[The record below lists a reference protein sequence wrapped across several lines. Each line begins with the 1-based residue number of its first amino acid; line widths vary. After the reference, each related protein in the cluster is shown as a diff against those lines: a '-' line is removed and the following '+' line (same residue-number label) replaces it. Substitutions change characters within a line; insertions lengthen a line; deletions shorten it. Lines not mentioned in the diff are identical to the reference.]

1 MSSTRTGAAG
11 WTSVAIDVAGL
22 PVRVETRSASDLELL
37 RRVLGNR
44 PATRRP
50 EVVLRLG
57 EDAPGPVPAT
67 PPDFAGPY
75 GDHWDDGTRHHF
87 VHHWGLSALVT
98 AERAELGGA
107 AGGYRRWVAVRNA
120 LLFVLARLFLER
132 DRFVLH
138 AAGLRRDSRGL
149 VVVGDSGAGKSTLA
163 FAAGR
168 SGWGVLGDDMVVV
181 DRRDGVATV
190 QGVPR
195 VPSVPGDVARAA
207 GVDGEP
213 LVGDD
218 RERTELTGAPLDP
231 DAVAIECVV
240 VSGHGTG
247 PGVVEALDP
256 TTALHEIT
264 PAFVL
269 SELPGPL
276 RRWFPL
282 AAVLARGPRARLLQ
296 PDSAA
301 ARLARADALLGDALT
316 AARRGDHPNP
326 PDATSSR

>member
-1 MSSTRTGAAG
+1 M
-11 WTSVAIDVAGL
+11 
-22 PVRVETRSASDLELL
+22 P
-37 RRVLGNR
+37 
-44 PATRRP
+44 
-50 EVVLRLG
+50 
-57 EDAPGPVPAT
+57 PVPSRPT

-87 VHHWGLSALVT
+87 VHHWGLGALVT

-138 AAGLRRDSRGL
+138 AAGLRRDRRGL

-213 LVGDD
+213 LVDDD
-218 RERTELTGAPLDP
+218 RERVGAHRRPARP
-231 DAVAIECVV
+231 GRRAIDCVV

-247 PGVVEALDP
+247 RGRVEALDAA
-256 TTALHEIT
+256 TALHEIT

-269 SELPGPL
+269 SELPGPV

-282 AAVLARGPRARLLQ
+282 AAELARGPRARLLQ

-301 ARLARADALLGDALT
+301 ARLSRADALLGDALT
-316 AARRGDHPNP
+316 VARRGGHPNP